1 MQDLSLYISL
11 FFATVHIIPGG
22 KKYSARDIVDTSHRW
37 PHLLAFSFCFVFFKL
52 QKRKASGFLPQ
63 LSLTAWLYTHTY
75 ISLIPPF
82 VLVFFLYTSFFLV
95 HGRVVLDTTLAT
107 LRIGRRFFLS
117 SKISCFFFFFFLA
130 VCFFLSSHISR
141 HCFFFYCESLAALMK
156 WLCLFSTCP
165 LCVTSFLFFLALL
178 LLMISCLY
186 VAVEKL
192 ARLFLCYV
200 FVSGEKRGI

>member
-117 SKISCFFFFFFLA
+117 SKISCFFFF
-130 VCFFLSSHISR
+130 SR
-141 HCFFFYCESLAALMK
+141 
-156 WLCLFSTCP
+156 CLFFSV
-165 LCVTSFLFFLALL
+165 LSYISALFLFLLRELGCIDEVALL
-178 LLMISCLY
+178 VFYMSF
-186 VAVEKL
+186 V
-192 ARLFLCYV
+192 CY
-200 FVSGEKRGI
+200 